1 MNTQNTP
8 VHIKL
13 WHRGFWMVA
22 IANFMVALAVYIFLP
37 IIPLWLIE
45 GKGCSSTEAGISFF
59 AFGLG
64 LFLLGPFCSYL
75 VQRYRRNLVCIL
87 SIAFM
92 ALSIAFMYWLNGKD
106 ADSIDFSLICL
117 QRFMLGAFFG
127 LAQMVLTS
135 TLIVDTCESFLRTEA
150 NHCVSW
156 FSRMS
161 LSIGPMAGLLLYY
174 AQGVQSV
181 ISLSLMAC
189 LTAAVLVAITKF
201 PFRAPEESIHHFS
214 LDRFFLTN
222 GLILFV
228 NLLLINIS
236 IGILFSLSLPF
247 AFYGFM
253 MGGFLLALL
262 AQRFMFRNADLKSE
276 VITALFFII
285 AALVL
290 MLTKEIQKITLIVP
304 MFIGFGIGII
314 GSRFLLFF
322 IKLSR
327 HCQRGTSQSTFMLAW
342 ESGLA
347 IGVGVGLLLSS
358 FGNAVSLILSLVLA
372 ILSLLIYHFHTHKW
386 YMLHKNR

>member
-22 IANFMVALAVYIFLP
+22 IANFMVAFAVYAF
-37 IIPLWLIE
+37 IPVLAPWTIE
-45 GKGCSSTEAGISFF
+45 TKGFDNIGAGLSFF

-75 VQRYRRNLVCIL
+75 VQRYRRNKVCIF
-87 SIAFM
+87 SIALM
-92 ALSIAFMYWLNGKD
+92 ALSIAIMYWINAKNHG
-106 ADSIDFSLICL
+106 SIDYYLIFL
-117 QRFMLGAFFG
+117 QRLLLGAFFG

-135 TLIVDTCESFLRTEA
+135 TLVVDTCESFLRTEA

-161 LSIGPMAGLLLYY
+161 LSIGPMLGLLLYNT
-174 AQGVQSV
+174 QGIESV
-181 ISLSLMAC
+181 ISLSLIAC
-189 LTAAVLVAITKF
+189 VIAAVLVAITEF
-201 PFRAPEESIHHFS
+201 PFRAPEESIHHLS

-222 GLILFV
+222 GKILFA
-228 NLLLINIS
+228 NLILINIS
-236 IGILFSLSLPF
+236 IGIIFSMSLPF

-276 VITALFFII
+276 VVTALFFII
-285 AALVL
+285 AAIVL
-290 MLTKEIQKITLIVP
+290 LLTKDIEKIILIVP
-304 MFIGFGIGII
+304 LFVGFGIGII

-347 IGVGVGLLLSS
+347 IGIGIGLLLSV
-358 FGNAVSLILSLVLA
+358 FGNIVSLLLSLVLS
-372 ILSLLIYHFHTHKW
+372 ISSLLIYHFHTHGW
-386 YMLHKNR
+386 YMHHKNR